1 MAQVA
6 RGVQLDERID
16 DYLAYLIKRWQ
27 GIPRL
32 AAEWADWDEDSRLV
46 FDLNWAVAED
56 RLLQLQ
62 GWDDQGQLTADQQ
75 TRLGKL
81 KALVAEYRPTLDRM
95 LAE

>member
-6 RGVQLDERID
+6 RDVHLDERID
-16 DYLAYLIKRWQ
+16 GYLAYLLKRWQ

-32 AAEWADWDEDSRLV
+32 TVEWADWDEDSRVV

-56 RLLQLQ
+56 RLAQL
-62 GWDDQGQLTADQQ
+62 GSWDARGHLTSDQQ
-75 TRLGKL
+75 ARFRKL
-81 KALVAEYRPTLDRM
+81 QAIVAEYRLTLDRM